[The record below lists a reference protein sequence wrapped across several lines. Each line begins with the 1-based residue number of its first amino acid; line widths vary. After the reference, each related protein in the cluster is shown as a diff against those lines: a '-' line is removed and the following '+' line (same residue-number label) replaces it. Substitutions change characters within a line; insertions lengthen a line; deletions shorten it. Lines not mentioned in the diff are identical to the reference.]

1 MFFCFFLL
9 VLCRIVSSCFFF
21 SLGPNLERSFKESAS
36 NFSINGHFRLLSHFF
51 VSLFQVDSE
60 HLPVRTTPSICPVG
74 YLSLPTSPQFLSSP
88 TDTFESEQSHGS
100 ESSSRVETSTKS
112 STCNVFQVKVQVKFC
127 LPIHFLVCT
136 HNPIEN
142 IKFHST
148 IESCKNVLVTS
159 LHILQR
165 AKTQSIKQT
174 E

>member
-1 MFFCFFLL
+1 MIKREQGKKNTLVPVENVVQCFFVFSFWFYVELFRR
-9 VLCRIVSSCFFF
+9 VFF

-88 TDTFESEQSHGS
+88 ADTFESEQSEHGS
-100 ESSSRVETSTKS
+100 ESSSIVETSTKS

-127 LPIHFLVCT
+127 LP
-136 HNPIEN
+136 
-142 IKFHST
+142 S
-148 IESCKNVLVTS
+148 S
-159 LHILQR
+159 LSR
-165 AKTQSIKQT
+165 VYTQSDRKCPISFHNRIV
-174 E
+174 